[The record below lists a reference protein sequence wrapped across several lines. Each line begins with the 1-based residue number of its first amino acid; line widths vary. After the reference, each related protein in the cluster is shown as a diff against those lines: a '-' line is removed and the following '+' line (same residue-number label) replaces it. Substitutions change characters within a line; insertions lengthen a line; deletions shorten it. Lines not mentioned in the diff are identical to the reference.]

1 MAVGNLNDGQEED
14 HAARVAAFAADAVRA
29 AATVPVDISD
39 PRGGFVAVRAGF
51 HCGPVVASVVGR
63 ASPRYCLFGDTVN
76 VASRMESNSLSGR
89 VNISAAAAALV
100 REQAPDAALLSRGPV
115 AIKGKGS
122 MNLFWLDQ
130 GPTQQPWRQLARAST
145 YA

>member
-1 MAVGNLNDGQEED
+1 MRKIETIGDAYMAVGNLHDGQEED

-76 VASRMESNSLSGR
+76 VASRSECPVFAIAARLRVLTRVRYSLC
-89 VNISAAAAALV
+89 
-100 REQAPDAALLSRGPV
+100 LS
-115 AIKGKGS
+115 
-122 MNLFWLDQ
+122 Q
-130 GPTQQPWRQLARAST
+130 WRATA
-145 YA
+145 